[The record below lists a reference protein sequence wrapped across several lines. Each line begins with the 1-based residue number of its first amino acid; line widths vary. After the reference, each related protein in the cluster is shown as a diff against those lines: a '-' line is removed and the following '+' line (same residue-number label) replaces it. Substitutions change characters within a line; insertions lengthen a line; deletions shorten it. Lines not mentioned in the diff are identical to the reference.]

1 LLSHTA
7 TAHTNLAEFP
17 TTATKRKNPHGSDII
32 INIHSVSKLPLRQKR
47 NRKRKETTKTTKSE
61 SETNYKARLQIHTC
75 TSSAA
80 IMRTLW

>member
-32 INIHSVSKLPLRQKR
+32 INIPLRQK
-47 NRKRKETTKTTKSE
+47 RKRKETTKTTKSE
-61 SETNYKARLQIHTC
+61 SETDYKARLQIHTC
-75 TSSAA
+75 TSRPA